1 MNVEMSDITGM
12 MEGFD
17 TFEDAAPKVA
27 HLNALM
33 TNLGGSG
40 AAVFNSFELVMAV
53 DPSERFEILSQRMD
67 ETGVSIDSLVNSKM
81 PRHKMALRA
90 IAQTMGT
97 TVDALIKMNNEQGKT
112 ALTAAEGVGTWEDAM
127 AAAKTPTEVFQAMIQ
142 DLLPEIKQIAMWF
155 RESIVSVAAWSKEN
169 GEAAKTGLVTAA
181 AIGTMGGAWTSW
193 KAAKGVS
200 GMSLWSKIFG
210 PGTKTA
216 EGAAKGIKY
225 VTDSAGRLRYAAGSV
240 TAEGVKV
247 GGQFV
252 KVTKAGADAASIFSR
267 ISSSISGAIKGMG
280 TFGQV
285 LGTVGKFLGKIIMPA
300 MLLWD
305 FIKGIWTVFQGG
317 SIMDGLKVFAG
328 GALETFSF
336 GLLDAEDLDTAIE
349 FYKPDDIQSKGMEN
363 LPSNVRDPRRQVAP
377 AKPVEDLTI
386 LHNGQ
391 TYMADK
397 QDDLFLRKSG
407 APGQT
412 SDAQMKKAIQE
423 GLGPAL
429 DNLARAVAEIGGAKI
444 ILDKR
449 EVGKF
454 VTTTQGANV
463 GKYMTGQPA

>member
-1 MNVEMSDITGM
+1 
-12 MEGFD
+12 
-17 TFEDAAPKVA
+17 
-27 HLNALM
+27 
-33 TNLGGSG
+33 
-40 AAVFNSFELVMAV
+40 
-53 DPSERFEILSQRMD
+53 
-67 ETGVSIDSLVNSKM
+67 
-81 PRHKMALRA
+81 
-90 IAQTMGT
+90 
-97 TVDALIKMNNEQGKT
+97 
-112 ALTAAEGVGTWEDAM
+112 
-127 AAAKTPTEVFQAMIQ
+127 
-142 DLLPEIKQIAMWF
+142 
-155 RESIVSVAAWSKEN
+155 
-169 GEAAKTGLVTAA
+169 
-181 AIGTMGGAWTSW
+181 
-193 KAAKGVS
+193 
-200 GMSLWSKIFG
+200 
-210 PGTKTA
+210 
-216 EGAAKGIKY
+216 
-225 VTDSAGRLRYAAGSV
+225 
-240 TAEGVKV
+240 
-247 GGQFV
+247 
-252 KVTKAGADAASIFSR
+252 
-267 ISSSISGAIKGMG
+267 
-280 TFGQV
+280 
-285 LGTVGKFLGKIIMPA
+285 
-300 MLLWD
+300 
-305 FIKGIWTVFQGG
+305 
-317 SIMDGLKVFAG
+317 MDGLKVFAG

-336 GLLDAEDLDTAIE
+336 GLLDAEDLDAAIE